1 MKKFLKKIILS
12 LIQLIEK
19 FEYRNMDLD
28 ENDINKKI
36 IDSIDISDEGISVLS
51 HDGYHPVTHIH
62 KTQPYQIYELQR
74 RLESCGIE
82 GHIIFEYDIVRLGKR
97 IDVIL
102 LIKHMVFSLEFKNG
116 KDIFLLE
123 KKDRK

>member
-36 IDSIDISDEGISVLS
+36 IDSIDISD
-51 HDGYHPVTHIH
+51 
-62 KTQPYQIYELQR
+62 
-74 RLESCGIE
+74 
-82 GHIIFEYDIVRLGKR
+82 
-97 IDVIL
+97 
-102 LIKHMVFSLEFKNG
+102 
-116 KDIFLLE
+116 
-123 KKDRK
+123 